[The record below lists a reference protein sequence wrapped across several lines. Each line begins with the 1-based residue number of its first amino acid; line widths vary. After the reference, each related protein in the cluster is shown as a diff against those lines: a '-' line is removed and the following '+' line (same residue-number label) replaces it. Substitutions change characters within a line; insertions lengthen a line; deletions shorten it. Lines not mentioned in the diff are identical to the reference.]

1 MKIKYENDGCFLIAK
16 AKCGFGEQIQHDML
30 EMFNQK
36 GLSFFLKAMEIKKR
50 KVSYRGVQSVSLKE
64 YLKNPISKFDFLFIL
79 AQFARLIK
87 IAEGNNLPLSY
98 ISYDL
103 SNCFLTENTKELQLV
118 FLPIKTKGTRS
129 LPNDFVEAFVY
140 SSKPVN
146 GDDYISTFAYFYR
159 KQAGFNP
166 KAIERYIEKEECK
179 VFQLLDG
186 KKIQVP
192 HIAVSSQESCSGAS
206 VGKGEYKTSDP
217 DDTVL
222 GDELPSDDT
231 LLRDD
236 TLLGE
241 EDTLLGKTEDETLL
255 GNCSGDDEETAYLV
269 PKTDTVSPFL
279 RRVSTNEVIRITK
292 PSFRIGT
299 KESEVDY
306 VVRNNNTISRSH
318 ADIIVER
325 GEYFV
330 YDLSSK
336 NKTYV
341 NDRVIPVQTRVQ
353 IYPNDIIRLSD
364 EDFAFCV
371 G

>member
-36 GLSFFLKAMEIKKR
+36 GLSFFLKATEIKKR
-50 KVSYRGVQSVSLKE
+50 KIVYRGIQSVSLKD

-79 AQFARLIK
+79 AQFARLVK
-87 IAEGNNLPLSY
+87 SAEENNLPLSY
-98 ISYDL
+98 ISYAL

-118 FLPIKTKGTRS
+118 FLPIKTKGTRN

-140 SSKPVN
+140 SSKPIN
-146 GDDYISTFAYFYR
+146 GEDYISMFAYFYR
-159 KQAGFNP
+159 KQTGFNSQ
-166 KAIERYIEKEECK
+166 AIERYVEKEESK

-186 KKIQVP
+186 KKNDEFYIVASQKENCSVA
-192 HIAVSSQESCSGAS
+192 AVE
-206 VGKGEYKTSDP
+206 VREHKFSDQ
-217 DDTVL
+217 DATVL
-222 GDELPSDDT
+222 GDEFPSDDT
-231 LLRDD
+231 LLGDDTMLGEDD

-241 EDTLLGKTEDETLL
+241 TEDKTLL
-255 GNCSGDDEETAYLV
+255 GNCSNDDEETAYLV
-269 PKTDTVSPFL
+269 PKADNISPSL
-279 RRVSTNEVIRITK
+279 RRVSTNEIIRITK
-292 PSFRIGT
+292 PCFRIGA

-318 ADIIVER
+318 ADFINDD
-325 GEYFV
+325 GKYYV

-353 IYPNDIIRLSD
+353 IFPNDIIRLSD
-364 EDFAFCV
+364 EDFVFTV